1 MSAHPIRQVIAV
13 CDQAISERNFDELM
27 KHYAPDAALV
37 IKPGMIVRGKDNIRK
52 AFIAISDHFK
62 NQLVVEQG
70 VSKVLGMLWL
80 LWKRCCIFLM
90 SRAAW

>member
-1 MSAHPIRQVIAV
+1 MSAHPIRQVIAA
-13 CDQAISERNFDELM
+13 CDKAISERNFDELM
-27 KHYAPDAALV
+27 KYYAPDAALV

-70 VSKVLGMLWL
+70 EMQV
-80 LWKRCCIFLM
+80 I
-90 SRAAW
+90 